1 MSTRSTSGI
10 LLLLASIPAAAG
22 FNAVPEPGSLELLA
36 IAVAAGVA
44 IAIRKRRK

>member
-1 MSTRSTSGI
+1 MSARSTFGI
-10 LLLLASIPAAAG
+10 LLLLVSIPASAG
-22 FNAVPEPGSLELLA
+22 FNPVPEPGSLELLS